1 MIKKYYSNYTG
12 KQIDEAVKTIVENQI
27 GLEDLSPELV
37 AEIKR
42 WIATGEGVEGVRE
55 LEFKNHYEFP
65 SVGNPLMLYV
75 AIDEDMI
82 YYWSSKDN
90 CYRTIKTSSPR
101 SINCGGAND

>member
-1 MIKKYYSNYTG
+1 MIKRYYSNYTG

-65 SVGNPLMLYV
+65 SIGNPLMLYV

-90 CYRTIKTSSPR
+90 CYRTIKASSPR
-101 SINCGGAND
+101 LINCGGANS